1 MLRRTFYFVTAGAGV
16 TLLGPTR
23 GQNVT
28 NQLRTVGRF
37 NSRMAQFQQKTII
50 DQRPAPPQS
59 LLLVSPHVS
68 ESFKPPAKSTNA
80 TMPAV
85 AEPSV
90 RTTVAAFDAASSKA
104 VEAGRMLRQGQ
115 EIQARGDIPN
125 ALRSFDAAETE
136 ARRVGDRVTAGVAAL
151 NHARTLQTGLELD
164 LVQPHQRGQV
174 MESYTRARA
183 DP

>member
-16 TLLGPTR
+16 TLLGPTQ

-90 RTTVAAFDAASSKA
+90 STTVASVYAASAKVVKARAVLEQEQEIHALA
-104 VEAGRMLRQGQ
+104 VEHMTQLSVAKQSAQL
-115 EIQARGDIPN
+115 
-125 ALRSFDAAETE
+125 
-136 ARRVGDRVTAGVAAL
+136 TA
-151 NHARTLQTGLELD
+151 
-164 LVQPHQRGQV
+164 P
-174 MESYTRARA
+174 
-183 DP
+183 